1 VDNTTVDII
10 TVDNIIVDN
19 IIGNIPNYIVIDVDI
34 NSDNSQC
41 SYPVQS
47 PVRDNTI
54 AIVAGVD
61 ASWSCRGRLSVD

>member
-1 VDNTTVDII
+1 MDII
-10 TVDNIIVDN
+10 TVDNIIVGN
-19 IIGNIPNYIVIDVDI
+19 IIGNILNYIVIDVDI
-34 NSDNSQC
+34 NSDNGQC

-61 ASWSCRGRLSVD
+61 ASWSRRGRLPVD